1 MLSIVNETETK
12 VFQQNQLTVKIYPTV
27 QQMGKAA
34 AQEVAD
40 RICNL
45 LEGKAEINMIFAAAP
60 SQEEFLH
67 HLISDQ
73 RISTDI
79 VCLGIGENGHIAFND
94 PDVANFND
102 HKLVKIV
109 KLDHVCR
116 QQQVNEKC
124 FETLEQVP
132 TEALTLTIPAL
143 LKAKWMFCIVPFK
156 NKAQAVY
163 RTIHGDISE
172 KCPAS
177 ILRRKEKSSLYLDT
191 ESAQLLNL

>member
-1 MLSIVNETETK
+1 MLLIWKRNVHDT
-12 VFQQNQLTVKIYPTV
+12 Q
-27 QQMGKAA
+27 A
-34 AQEVAD
+34 
-40 RICNL
+40 L
-45 LEGKAEINMIFAAAP
+45 L
-60 SQEEFLH
+60 SQFP
-67 HLISDQ
+67 
-73 RISTDI
+73 TDI

-102 HKLVKIV
+102 PKLIKIV

-156 NKAQAVY
+156 NKSQGLSIAQSTEIFLKNVLLVY
-163 RTIHGDISE
+163 CGE
-172 KCPAS
+172 KKNLRYIWTRKVHSYS
-177 ILRRKEKSSLYLDT
+177 IY
-191 ESAQLLNL
+191 NF

>member
-1 MLSIVNETETK
+1 MDEYIGVLPDAPQSFGNFLRIRIFDKVPFKNVYYLNGHATDLEEECTRYTSLLSQ
-12 VFQQNQLTVKIYPTV
+12 FP
-27 QQMGKAA
+27 
-34 AQEVAD
+34 
-40 RICNL
+40 
-45 LEGKAEINMIFAAAP
+45 
-60 SQEEFLH
+60 
-67 HLISDQ
+67 
-73 RISTDI
+73 TDI

-102 HKLVKIV
+102 PKLIKIV

-156 NKAQAVY
+156 NKSQAVY